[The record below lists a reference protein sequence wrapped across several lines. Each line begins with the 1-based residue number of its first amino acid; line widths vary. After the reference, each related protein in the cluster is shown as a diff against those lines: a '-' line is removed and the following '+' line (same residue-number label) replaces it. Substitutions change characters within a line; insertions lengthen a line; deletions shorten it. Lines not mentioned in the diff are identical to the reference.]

1 MAPSPSEL
9 HHRWQQIVL
18 SVRKEILSLSVDERQ
33 WIEHQ
38 LSLIENLQTE
48 IHDLFI
54 TAQGPNACSRCQGSC
69 CELGQNH
76 MTLAN
81 LLGAIMQDK
90 LPAAHFER
98 TCPFLG
104 DNGCTLDISVR
115 PYNCITFICDDVE
128 EALSAEEQ
136 SRFYRLEQQLRSLYT
151 AFDQRYLGSSLQGL
165 LIRSQSMAGSHFLAR
180 R

>member
-1 MAPSPSEL
+1 MAISPSEQQQ
-9 HHRWQQIVL
+9 RWQKIVL
-18 SVRKEILSLSVDERQ
+18 SVRKEILSLSADERQ

-38 LSLIENLQTE
+38 LSLIENLQLE
-48 IHDLFI
+48 IHDLFLS
-54 TAQGPNACSRCQGSC
+54 AQGQQACLHCQGSC

-81 LLGAIMQDK
+81 LLAAIMSDR

-104 DNGCTLDISVR
+104 DGGCTLEVAIR
-115 PYNCITFICDDVE
+115 PYNCITFLCDSIE
-128 EALSAEEQ
+128 EALSVEEQ
-136 SRFYRLEQQLRSLYT
+136 NRFYQLEQQLRSLYI
-151 AFDQRYLGSSLQGL
+151 AFDRRYIGSSLQGL
-165 LIRSQSMAGSHFLAR
+165 LIRSQSMAGSLFLAR